1 MKLETDGTDTTPFGE
16 LNPAVLKNLA
26 KAKEWV
32 CECGQRCNPGS
43 ADWRWNGFA
52 WEHHHGYPLGHV
64 IATRE
69 RSKKQRP

>member
-1 MKLETDGTDTTPFGE
+1 VKPVRTSDAEALLWIE
-16 LNPAVLKNLA
+16 KRLA
-26 KAKEWV
+26 DAQEWV
-32 CECGQRCNPGS
+32 CECGQTCNPGS